1 MSEIQQ
7 LTISEAPKPDESIQG
22 YIARLAQM
30 NPVGHVSWIT
40 DAADLKFRQVQ
51 FQDEE
56 VRRLS
61 ALSGAPYE
69 MLRRQAPSPAREKS
83 RFGRAVFKVLGHDLP
98 FDCLP
103 NQDSRRV
110 CPECLKES
118 PHHRL
123 IWNFRFVQ
131 VCTKHRVR
139 LLSECPACSDK
150 KPRLLDW
157 RVTDI
162 AGCRSGHDLTSV
174 ASTTANEHE
183 FPGQQYLEDMLFD
196 RLTEVPV
203 LLAGLD
209 LDQVLQ
215 VFGTLSDLPAAARHH
230 LLGDGHSRFGFFPQE
245 YHLGSKEPDLL
256 MGFRLSLGLAICQLA
271 PEKAEAALIAA
282 AADDHIWGSDRFRKV
297 LHFLRSQMMFW
308 EGKGFRMGA
317 LLNNVLA
324 TKGVG
329 VNW

>member
-7 LTISEAPKPDESIQG
+7 LTISEPPKSDESIQG

-30 NPVGHVSWIT
+30 NPVGHVSWISG
-40 DAADLKFRQVQ
+40 AADLKFRQVQ
-51 FQDEE
+51 FQDDE

-61 ALSGAPYE
+61 ALSGASFE
-69 MLRRQAPSPAREKS
+69 LLRRQAPSPAREKS

-139 LLSECPACSDK
+139 LISQCPVCADPK
-150 KPRLLDW
+150 ARPLDW
-157 RVTDI
+157 RVKDI
-162 AGCRSGHDLTSV
+162 TKCRNDHDVTS
-174 ASTTANEHE
+174 AAATAADEYE
-183 FPGQQYLEDMLFD
+183 LPGQQYLEDMLFD
-196 RLTEVPV
+196 RLTQIPE
-203 LLAGLD
+203 LLVGLD
-209 LDQVLQ
+209 FDQVLD
-215 VFGTLSDLPAAARHH
+215 VFGTFSDFPAAARLH

-271 PEKAEAALIAA
+271 PEKAEAALITA
-282 AADDHIWGSDRFRKV
+282 AADDQIWGSDRFRKV
-297 LHFLRSQMMFW
+297 VHSLRSQMMFW
-308 EGKGFRMGA
+308 EGKGFRLGA
-317 LLNNVLA
+317 LLNNLLA